1 MSEVKIS
8 IIIPVYNTE
17 LFLNKCIDSVL
28 NQTYK
33 NIEVICVN
41 DGSTDKSLE
50 ILKSYNDERMNIIS
64 IDNHGVSYAR
74 NLALDMVTGDYIIFI
89 DSDDYVEKTYC
100 EELINNLTENSSDLS
115 YCGHTTKNRNGKLI
129 KQWTPQ
135 LLQTNTPIDDRFNI
149 TKFLVVT
156 KKLFKTSIIKEF
168 NIKFNIEL
176 HYAEDSLF
184 LVQYLTHCKSV
195 SGINRMLYTDVVNEK
210 SLCRNPKY
218 KARRRFEL
226 DKSFKIINSIIDDYK
241 KKHNDI
247 KPNKKYRY
255 AY

>member
-1 MSEVKIS
+1 MNEPKIS

-33 NIEVICVN
+33 NIEIICIN

-50 ILKSYNDERMNIIS
+50 ILENYKDERIRIIS
-64 IDNHGVSYAR
+64 IENHGVSYAR
-74 NLALDMVTGDYIIFI
+74 NLALDTITGDYVAFV
-89 DSDDYVEKTYC
+89 DSDDYVEEDFCKNLLDT
-100 EELINNLTENSSDLS
+100 LTKNNADLS
-115 YCGHTTKNRNGKLI
+115 YCGHATRTREGEKLR
-129 KQWTPQ
+129 QWTPS
-135 LLQTNTPIDDRFNI
+135 LLTSNTPVDDRLNI

-156 KKLFKTSIIKEF
+156 KKLFKKSIIDKF
-168 NIKFNIEL
+168 HIRFNIEL

-195 SGINRMLYTDVVNEK
+195 NGISKVLYNDIVNSK

-218 KARRRFEL
+218 KLRRRMEL
-226 DKSFKIINSIIDDYK
+226 SKSFKIINDIIKDYK
-241 KKHNDI
+241 KKHVI
-247 KPNKKYRY
+247 KPKKKYRY